1 MTNATACPF
10 CRIAAGEI
18 QPVLLHEDRDV
29 VAFLDI
35 APVRPGHT
43 LIITRRHIET
53 FEQLP
58 PELAAKI
65 LSLAQQL
72 ARRMKAVYGVER
84 VGFVF
89 TGTDVAHA
97 HAHVVPMHEKND
109 FTSARYVTTP
119 GPLAFGSEHLKVDKA
134 ELLRVR
140 EELAFHPPGTNAPNG

>member
-1 MTNATACPF
+1 MNMANTPTCPF

-18 QPVLLHEDRDV
+18 QPVTLYEDTDI

-65 LSLAQQL
+65 LALAQRL
-72 ARRMKAVYGVER
+72 AKRMKEVYGVER

-89 TGTDVAHA
+89 TGTDVPHA
-97 HAHVVPMHEKND
+97 HAHVVPMHEKTD
-109 FTSARYVTTP
+109 FTSARYITSA
-119 GPLAFGSEHLKVDKA
+119 GPLEFGSEHLKVDKA
-134 ELLRVR
+134 QLERVR
-140 EELAFHPPGTNAPNG
+140 DQLAFRQK

>member
-1 MTNATACPF
+1 MTNTNCPF

-18 QPVLLHEDRDV
+18 EPVVLYEDHDV
-29 VAFLDI
+29 MAFLDI
-35 APVRPGHT
+35 APIRPGHT

-53 FEQLP
+53 FERLP
-58 PELAAKI
+58 PDLAGKI

-89 TGTDVAHA
+89 TGTDVPHA
-97 HAHVVPMHEKND
+97 HAHVVPMHEKTD
-109 FTSARYVTTP
+109 FTSARYITTP
-119 GPLAFGSEHLKVDKA
+119 GPLEFGSEQLKVDKA

-140 EELAFHPPGTNAPNG
+140 EKLAFRPVLGDAPIG

>member
-1 MTNATACPF
+1 MTNTTTCPF

-18 QPVLLHEDRDV
+18 QPVTLYEDADI

-58 PELAAKI
+58 PDLAGKI
-65 LSLAQQL
+65 LALAQRL
-72 ARRMKAVYGVER
+72 AKRMKEVYGVER

-97 HAHVVPMHEKND
+97 HAHVVPMHEKTD
-109 FTSARYVTTP
+109 FTSARYITSP
-119 GPLAFGSEHLKVDKA
+119 GPLQFGSEHLKVGKA
-134 ELLRVR
+134 ELERVR
-140 EELAFHPPGTNAPNG
+140 DELAFGPK

>member
-1 MTNATACPF
+1 MTQSTTCPF
-10 CRIAAGEI
+10 CRIASGEI
-18 QPVLLHEDRDV
+18 QPVTLYEDADI

-58 PELAAKI
+58 PELAGKI
-65 LSLAQQL
+65 LALAQSL
-72 ARRMKAVYGVER
+72 ARRMKEVYGVER

-97 HAHVVPMHEKND
+97 HAHVVPMHEKTD
-109 FTSARYVTTP
+109 FTSARYITSP
-119 GPLAFGSEHLKVDKA
+119 GPLQFGSEHLKVGKA
-134 ELLRVR
+134 ELERVR
-140 EELAFHPPGTNAPNG
+140 DELAFRTK

>member
-1 MTNATACPF
+1 MTNTTTCPF

-18 QPVLLHEDRDV
+18 QPVTLYEDADI

-43 LIITRRHIET
+43 LIIKRRHIET

-58 PELAAKI
+58 PDLAGKI
-65 LSLAQQL
+65 LALAQRL
-72 ARRMKAVYGVER
+72 AKRMKEVYGVER

-97 HAHVVPMHEKND
+97 HAHVVPMHEKTD
-109 FTSARYVTTP
+109 FTSARYITSP
-119 GPLAFGSEHLKVDKA
+119 GPLQFGSEHLKVGKA
-134 ELLRVR
+134 ELERVR
-140 EELAFHPPGTNAPNG
+140 DELAFGPK

>member
-1 MTNATACPF
+1 MTNPANCPF

-29 VAFLDI
+29 MAFLDI

-43 LIITRRHIET
+43 LIIARRHIET

-58 PELAAKI
+58 PDLAGKI
-65 LSLAQQL
+65 VSLAQQL

-89 TGTDVAHA
+89 TGTDVPHA
-97 HAHVVPMHEKND
+97 HAHVVPMHDKND
-109 FTSARYVTTP
+109 FTSARYIKAS
-119 GPLAFGSEHLKVDKA
+119 GPLEFGSEHLKVDK
-134 ELLRVR
+134 EQLLRER
-140 EELAFHPPGTNAPNG
+140 EKLGFRAA